1 MMKPGSSFFLKMAE
15 MDLKAGTST
24 METLV
29 RTSSNMKSLE
39 HELHCSVCKDIVKQP
54 VVLPCQHSVCLMCAS
69 EVLVA
74 NGYPP
79 PDLPPEP
86 NSPASTP
93 NTRSPRQARRPTP
106 KAEQRPIDRVL
117 RAGPHPPSP
126 SMPRSP
132 GYGTYPGR
140 RRKEGP
146 PLVMMFPCVPCGRDV
161 ELGEKGL
168 ADCLRNLTLER
179 IVERYRH
186 SVSLGS
192 VAVMCQFCK
201 PPQALEATKGCADC
215 RSNFCNEC
223 FKLYHP
229 WGTPR
234 AQHEHIQP
242 TLNFRPKVLTCPEHD
257 QEKLQFYCRSCQRL
271 LCPLCKLRRVHTGHK
286 ILPVAHAYQA
296 LKEKI
301 TKEMNYILSNQDT
314 VLSQITQLESSIT
327 QTEVNS
333 VSAREQLAQSIRD
346 LTAALAERHA
356 SLTQALEMA
365 RKKRGEALS
374 AQVAER
380 RGLMEHTGLMAFTQ
394 ELLKETDQPC
404 FVQAARQT
412 HNRFSTAIENL
423 QHFTLAADPSFRHF
437 QLDVSKELKL
447 LTELNFIQVPLAPVV
462 DTQHTLAYDQLYLC
476 WRLPQDSASAWH
488 FSVEYRRRGVV
499 PGGAPRGG
507 IRGGLSAARWGWQR
521 LDEVSGTSAV
531 IDRLEMDSVYVLR
544 VRGCNKAGFGEYSE
558 EVYLH
563 TPPAPASYFIQLYSS
578 SSALLPCRQPTR
590 LLWNCR
596 SEELHAC
603 SLPLVAPLKCIVFS
617 SFIFSLL
624 LSDLLNFYLDSRW
637 GLHADRLVV
646 SKEQRCARSVPGLSL
661 MQAADHALT
670 SCHLTSDLL
679 VGDVAIT
686 QGRHYWAC
694 SVEPGSYLV
703 KVGVGLE
710 SKLQEWFHL
719 PQDMASPRYDPDSG
733 HDSGAEDAL
742 DSAPP
747 FCFLTMGMGKIYLPQ
762 HNYHHHSSHGNGTRD
777 PITNGPSSSAGLTYP
792 LPPRLGVCLDFE
804 KGRVTFYDAHSL
816 RPLWE
821 GHVDCSGPV
830 CPAFCFIG
838 GGALQLQELVANRN
852 ADQTPVRRVT
862 IQPRV
867 LNSKNN

>member
-1 MMKPGSSFFLKMAE
+1 
-15 MDLKAGTST
+15 MDALSNVKS
-24 METLV
+24 ME
-29 RTSSNMKSLE
+29 R
-39 HELHCSVCKDIVKQP
+39 ELHCPVCKEIVKQP

-69 EVLVA
+69 EVLVQ

-79 PDLPPEP
+79 PELPPEP

-93 NTRSPRQARRPTP
+93 NTRSPRQARRPMP

-117 RAGPHPPSP
+117 RAG
-126 SMPRSP
+126 
-132 GYGTYPGR
+132 YGTYPGR

-146 PLVMMFPCVPCGRDV
+146 PTLMLFPCIPCGRDV

-168 ADCLRNLTLER
+168 AECLRNLTLER

-186 SVSLGS
+186 TVSLGS

-201 PPQALEATKGCADC
+201 PPQSLEATKGCADC
-215 RSNFCNEC
+215 RASFCNEC

-234 AQHEHIQP
+234 AQHEHVQP

-257 QEKLQFYCRSCQRL
+257 QEKLQFYCKSCQRL
-271 LCPLCKLRRVHTGHK
+271 LCPLCKLRRAHAGHK
-286 ILPVAHAYQA
+286 VMPVTQAYQT
-296 LKEKI
+296 LKDKI
-301 TKEMNYILSNQDT
+301 TKEMNYILANQET
-314 VLSQITQLESSIT
+314 VLSQITQLESAIT

-333 VSAREQLAQSIRD
+333 MAAREQLATSVRD
-346 LTAALAERHA
+346 LTASLAERHT
-356 SLTQALEMA
+356 SLVQALEGA
-365 RKKRGEALS
+365 RQRRGEAL
-374 AQVAER
+374 AGQVAER
-380 RGLMEHTGLMAFTQ
+380 RSLMEHAGLMVFSH
-394 ELLKETDQPC
+394 ELLKEMDPPC

-412 HNRFSTAIENL
+412 HNRMNKSIEGLQCFS
-423 QHFTLAADPSFRHF
+423 LAADPSFRHF
-437 QLDVSKELKL
+437 QLDSSKELKL
-447 LTELNFIQVPLAPVV
+447 LQDLHFIKAPLAPVI
-462 DTQHTLAYDQLYLC
+462 DTQRTLAYDQLFLC
-476 WRLPQDSASAWH
+476 WRLPQDSAPAWH

-499 PGGAPRGG
+499 PGGGARGG
-507 IRGGLSAARWGWQR
+507 MRGGLAAARWGWQR
-521 LDEVSGTSAV
+521 LEEVSGSSAV

-563 TPPAPASYFIQLYSS
+563 TPPAP
-578 SSALLPCRQPTR
+578 
-590 LLWNCR
+590 
-596 SEELHAC
+596 
-603 SLPLVAPLKCIVFS
+603 V
-617 SFIFSLL
+617 
-624 LSDLLNFYLDSRW
+624 LNFYLDSRW

-661 MQAADHALT
+661 LQAADRALA

-733 HDSGAEDAL
+733 HDSEAEDGL
-742 DSAPP
+742 DSSPP
-747 FCFLTMGMGKIYLPQ
+747 FSFLTMGMGKIYLPQ
-762 HNYHHHSSHGNGTRD
+762 HTNHHHHGSHGNGTRD
-777 PITNGPSSSAGLTYP
+777 PITNGNGPSSPTGLTYP

-816 RPLWE
+816 RSLWE
-821 GHVDCSGPV
+821 GPVDCSGPV

-838 GGALQLQELVANRN
+838 GGALQLQELVANRS
-852 ADQTPVRRVT
+852 ADMTPVRRVT
-862 IQPRV
+862 IQTRAT
-867 LNSKNN
+867 NQNHN

>member
-1 MMKPGSSFFLKMAE
+1 MQHSQSVSIVPIPE
-15 MDLKAGTST
+15 
-24 METLV
+24 
-29 RTSSNMKSLE
+29 SNMKSLE
-39 HELHCSVCKDIVKQP
+39 HELHCPVCKEIVKQP

-74 NGYPP
+74 SGYPP

-93 NTRSPRQARRPTP
+93 NTRSPRQAR
-106 KAEQRPIDRVL
+106 
-117 RAGPHPPSP
+117 PHPPSP

-168 ADCLRNLTLER
+168 TDCLRNLTLER

-186 SVSLGS
+186 TVSLGS

-215 RSNFCNEC
+215 RANFCNEC

-234 AQHEHIQP
+234 AQHEHILP

-271 LCPLCKLRRVHTGHK
+271 LCPLCKLRRIHTGHK
-286 ILPVAHAYQA
+286 ILPVAQAYQA

-301 TKEMNYILSNQDT
+301 SKEMNYILSNQDT
-314 VLSQITQLESSIT
+314 VLAQITQLESAIT
-327 QTEVNS
+327 QT
-333 VSAREQLAQSIRD
+333 EQLAQSIRD
-346 LTAALAERHA
+346 LTAALAERHS
-356 SLTQALEMA
+356 SLTQALEVA
-365 RKKRGEALS
+365 RQKRGEALA

-380 RGLMEHTGLMAFTQ
+380 RGLMEHAGLMAFTQ

-404 FVQAARQT
+404 FVQASRQT
-412 HNRFSTAIENL
+412 HNRLSKAIENL

-447 LTELNFIQVPLAPVV
+447 LTELNFIQAPLAPVI
-462 DTQHTLAYDQLYLC
+462 DTQRTLAYDQLFLC
-476 WRLPQDSASAWH
+476 WRLPQDSATAWH

-499 PGGAPRGG
+499 PGGAS
-507 IRGGLSAARWGWQR
+507 RGGLRGGLAAARWGWQR
-521 LDEVSGTSAV
+521 LDEVSASSAV

-544 VRGCNKAGFGEYSE
+544 VRGCNKAGYGEYSE

-563 TPPAPASYFIQLYSS
+563 TPPAP
-578 SSALLPCRQPTR
+578 
-590 LLWNCR
+590 
-596 SEELHAC
+596 
-603 SLPLVAPLKCIVFS
+603 V
-617 SFIFSLL
+617 
-624 LSDLLNFYLDSRW
+624 LNFYLDSRW

-661 MQAADHALT
+661 LQAADHALT

-747 FCFLTMGMGKIYLPQ
+747 FCFLTMGMGKIYLP
-762 HNYHHHSSHGNGTRD
+762 H
-777 PITNGPSSSAGLTYP
+777 PSSPSGLTYP

-852 ADQTPVRRVT
+852 Y
-862 IQPRV
+862 
-867 LNSKNN
+867 LLS

>member
-1 MMKPGSSFFLKMAE
+1 MQWSVSF
-15 MDLKAGTST
+15 S
-24 METLV
+24 V
-29 RTSSNMKSLE
+29 RSMSLSRARVRCSRGSNMKSLE
-39 HELHCSVCKDIVKQP
+39 HELHCPVCKEIVKQP
-54 VVLPCQHSVCLMCAS
+54 VVLPCLHSVCLLCAS

-79 PDLPPEP
+79 PELPPEP

-93 NTRSPRQARRPTP
+93 NTRSPRQAR
-106 KAEQRPIDRVL
+106 
-117 RAGPHPPSP
+117 PHPPSP

-146 PLVMMFPCVPCGRDV
+146 PLVMMFPCIPCGRDV

-168 ADCLRNLTLER
+168 TDCLRNLTLER

-186 SVSLGS
+186 TVSLGS

-201 PPQALEATKGCADC
+201 PPQTLEATKGCADC

-271 LCPLCKLRRVHTGHK
+271 LCPLCKLRRIHTGHK
-286 ILPVAHAYQA
+286 ILPVAQAYQA

-314 VLSQITQLESSIT
+314 VLAQITQLESSIT

-356 SLTQALEMA
+356 SLTQALEGA
-365 RKKRGEALS
+365 RQKRGEALA

-380 RGLMEHTGLMAFTQ
+380 RGLLEHAGLMAYTQ

-404 FVQAARQT
+404 FVQASRQT
-412 HNRFSTAIENL
+412 HNRLSKAIENL

-447 LTELNFIQVPLAPVV
+447 LTELNFIQVPLAPVI
-462 DTQHTLAYDQLYLC
+462 DTQRSLAYDQLFLC
-476 WRLPQDSASAWH
+476 WRLPPESSPSWH

-499 PGGAPRGG
+499 PGGASRGG
-507 IRGGLSAARWGWQR
+507 IRGGLAAARWGWQR
-521 LDEVSGTSAV
+521 MDEVSGSSAV

-544 VRGCNKAGFGEYSE
+544 VRGCNKAGYGEYSE

-563 TPPAPASYFIQLYSS
+563 TPPAP
-578 SSALLPCRQPTR
+578 
-590 LLWNCR
+590 
-596 SEELHAC
+596 
-603 SLPLVAPLKCIVFS
+603 V
-617 SFIFSLL
+617 
-624 LSDLLNFYLDSRW
+624 LNFYLDSRW

-661 MQAADHALT
+661 LQAADHALT

-762 HNYHHHSSHGNGTRD
+762 HSYHHQQRDTNSNGHSS
-777 PITNGPSSSAGLTYP
+777 PAGLTYP

-821 GHVDCSGPV
+821 GHVDCTGPV

-867 LNSKNN
+867 SNLNNG